1 MLVVDNSIF
10 PKMPDGMK
18 ARILKHLDF
27 VDSIVSVIEVKMEDD
42 LGKPLAYKVQYIFK
56 GKKYQTSFMRK
67 GYSRYYH

>member
-1 MLVVDNSIF
+1 MIETDHGLF
-10 PKMPDGMK
+10 PEMPTGMK
-18 ARILKHLDF
+18 NRILKHLDF